1 MQGGRHRC
9 VASGKHRG
17 CGAAAKCAGDTYQTF
32 LRRTLL
38 VSAGGV
44 RRPRTGTHTHT
55 HGLRRLQGGGC
66 RRCPRPCCTT
76 AAAPPSLRAACA
88 VSRGAG
94 GGHDGGSHRVSGHA
108 NGQSSAGRVSSAQV
122 CHSSASCVL
131 GVDCWCR
138 GQNWPSSHPLP
149 PHRAAPVHPIWV
161 VLWPFDLHLR
171 GCAARDALLV
181 WPWDGCWGVGFPLR
195 RDSLACACL
204 PLPRRRVTAPA
215 TAPWAPCLR
224 PTASAA
230 RRLGV
235 SCISRLT
242 RWPSAPGAWPRA

>member
-1 MQGGRHRC
+1 M
-9 VASGKHRG
+9 G
-17 CGAAAKCAGDTYQTF
+17 CGGSKEAAADA
-32 LRRTLL
+32 
-38 VSAGGV
+38 A
-44 RRPRTGTHTHT
+44 PA
-55 HGLRRLQGGGC
+55 
-66 RRCPRPCCTT
+66 P
-76 AAAPPSLRAACA
+76 AAPPPPPRPVSEPPVPSAEELARRAEAA
-88 VSRGAG
+88 AAAQAAAEVAAAAAAAAAAAEAAAAAAASNAG